1 MCSLWVSVASSL
13 ACDHLVLEIVLANVL
28 VIETVIFPSGACSAS
43 RSGTDLMPV
52 GSP

>member
-1 MCSLWVSVASSL
+1 L
-13 ACDHLVLEIVLANVL
+13 ALEIVLANVL
-28 VIETVIFPSGACSAS
+28 EIVKVISLSGVYSAS

>member
-1 MCSLWVSVASSL
+1 
-13 ACDHLVLEIVLANVL
+13 LVLEIVLANVL

-43 RSGTDLMPV
+43 RSGTDLRPV